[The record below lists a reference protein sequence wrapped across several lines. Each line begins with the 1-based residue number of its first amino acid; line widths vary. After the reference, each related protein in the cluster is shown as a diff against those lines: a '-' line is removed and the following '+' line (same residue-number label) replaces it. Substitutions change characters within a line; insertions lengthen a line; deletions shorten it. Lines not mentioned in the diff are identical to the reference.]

1 LLILHWRFVVSLGI
15 LGILLAFLYR
25 STFAWLVNTWQED
38 NEFSYGF
45 LIPLISL
52 WLVWLKREHLANLVP
67 RPSPVFGALVILVSG
82 FLLLAG
88 RAGGFVLAE
97 GISLLFILPG
107 IVLFLLGWNYL
118 KVLALPLVYLNFM
131 VPWMEEITNHLH
143 RPFQLL
149 SANLGVLLLDSLG
162 FPVFRD
168 GVNIMLPGV
177 SMEVAEGCSGVQF
190 LTSVIAL
197 GIPLVYLTQKTWKRG
212 IIVIAF
218 SVAISIPTNG
228 ARVALAGIMGYH
240 YGSGSFHGPFHIFQ
254 GLFVS
259 YVGLIALFVTNW
271 LVCKIPSR
279 SERKLYN
286 RWKARPQESIDPPK
300 ETSRR
305 YLFPLVLILMIG
317 IGIYIHLYGS
327 PRPVSPKRALAEF
340 PLSIDDWQ
348 GQSSTWL
355 SGDKYFP
362 GIDNGFTR
370 TYRNPSGREINLYIG
385 YFASQRQ
392 GKSLI
397 SYHANPLRERIRQIP
412 TGLVD
417 PGQGPGPQTVNLSY
431 PLIDQTRYAA
441 LFWYRFPS
449 GELTQRVQ
457 TKLKGITDAV
467 VHRRNNGAVILLAT
481 IPGNK
486 GEEES
491 VRNDLLTF
499 ARVLAPTLREYLP

>member
-1 LLILHWRFVVSLGI
+1 MVSLGI
-15 LGILLAFLYR
+15 LGVLLAFLYH
-25 STFAWLVNTWQED
+25 STFAWLLKTWQED
-38 NEFSYGF
+38 KEFSHGF

-52 WLVWLKREHLANLVP
+52 WLVWIKREHLASLEP
-67 RPSPVFGALVILVSG
+67 RPSPVFGALVILLSG

-107 IVLFLLGWNYL
+107 IVLFLLGWDYL
-118 KVLALPLVYLNFM
+118 KALALPFAYLNFM
-131 VPWMEEITNHLH
+131 VPWMEEIMNHLH

-149 SANLGVLLLDSLG
+149 SANLGVLVLESLR

-197 GIPLVYLTQKTWKRG
+197 GIPLVYLTQRSWKRG
-212 IIVIAF
+212 IIVIAS

-228 ARVALAGIMGYH
+228 ARVALAGIMGYY
-240 YGSGSFHGPFHIFQ
+240 YGSQSLHGPFHIFQ

-259 YVGLIALFVTNW
+259 YVGFIALFLVNW

-279 SERKLYN
+279 VETKLYN
-286 RWKARPQESIDPPK
+286 RWKDRPQESVDRPGV
-300 ETSRR
+300 TSRG
-305 YLFPLVLILMIG
+305 YLFPLVLILLTG
-317 IGIYIHLYGS
+317 IGIYIHFYGS
-327 PRPVSPKRALAEF
+327 PRPVPPMRVLEEF
-340 PLSIDDWQ
+340 PISIDDWQ
-348 GQSSTWL
+348 GESSTWL
-355 SGDKYFP
+355 KGDQYFP
-362 GIDNGFTR
+362 GVDNGLSR
-370 TYRNPSGREINLYIG
+370 TYRNSTGREINLYIG
-385 YFASQRQ
+385 YFGSQRQ

-397 SYHANPLRERIRQIP
+397 SYHANPLRERIRRIP

-417 PGQGPGPQTVNLSY
+417 LGQGPQTVNLSY

-457 TKLKGITDAV
+457 TKLKGITDAII
-467 VHRRNNGAVILLAT
+467 HRRNNGAVILLAAV
-481 IPGNK
+481 PANK

-491 VRNDLLTF
+491 VTNDLLTF
-499 ARVLAPTLREYLP
+499 TRILAPMLQEYLP